1 MNKKNVFYD
10 KYLVISFIYCIISLI
25 KRLLYKM
32 ILSYSAKSGYDVD
45 YIYTL
50 LNKVDCFSYIDD
62 FYFYCLP
69 IVFSLLFCIIYIRKN
84 FINVKKIIFVLLL
97 NILSAYVIF
106 WGVYML
112 ILILE
117 LVIFPFPN

>member
-10 KYLVISFIYCIISLI
+10 KYLIISSMYCIISLI
-25 KRLLYKM
+25 KHFFYKM

-69 IVFSLLFCIIYIRKN
+69 IVISLLFCIIYIRKN
-84 FINVKKIIFVLLL
+84 FMNVKKSISIFLL

-106 WGVYML
+106 WGVYMF
-112 ILILE
+112 ILSLE

>member
-32 ILSYSAKSGYDVD
+32 ILSYSARFGYNID

-69 IVFSLLFCIIYIRKN
+69 IVISLLFCIIYIRKN

>member
-10 KYLVISFIYCIISLI
+10 KYLIISSMYCIISLI
-25 KRLLYKM
+25 KQFFYKM

>member
-32 ILSYSAKSGYDVD
+32 ILSYSARFGYNID

-50 LNKVDCFSYIDD
+50 LNKVDCFSYIDV

-69 IVFSLLFCIIYIRKN
+69 IVISLLFCIIYIRKN
-84 FINVKKIIFVLLL
+84 FMNVKKSISIFLL

-106 WGVYML
+106 WGVYMF
-112 ILILE
+112 ILSLE

>member
-10 KYLVISFIYCIISLI
+10 KYLIISSMYCIISLI
-25 KRLLYKM
+25 KQFFYKM

-69 IVFSLLFCIIYIRKN
+69 IVISLLFCIIYIRKN
-84 FINVKKIIFVLLL
+84 FMNVKKSISIFLL

-106 WGVYML
+106 WGVYMF
-112 ILILE
+112 ILSLE

>member
-32 ILSYSAKSGYDVD
+32 ILSYSARFGYNID

-69 IVFSLLFCIIYIRKN
+69 IVISLLFCIIYIRKN
-84 FINVKKIIFVLLL
+84 FINVKKSISIFLL

-106 WGVYML
+106 WGVYMF
-112 ILILE
+112 ILSLE

>member
-32 ILSYSAKSGYDVD
+32 ILSYSARFGYNID

>member
-1 MNKKNVFYD
+1 MNKKNVFCD
-10 KYLVISFIYCIISLI
+10 KYLIISSMYCIISLI
-25 KRLLYKM
+25 KQFFYKM

-69 IVFSLLFCIIYIRKN
+69 IVISLLFCIIYIRKN
-84 FINVKKIIFVLLL
+84 FMNVKKSISIFLL

-106 WGVYML
+106 WGVYMF
-112 ILILE
+112 ILSLE

>member
-25 KRLLYKM
+25 KRL
-32 ILSYSAKSGYDVD
+32 
-45 YIYTL
+45 
-50 LNKVDCFSYIDD
+50 IDD

-69 IVFSLLFCIIYIRKN
+69 IVISLLFCIIYIRKN
-84 FINVKKIIFVLLL
+84 FMNVKKSISIFLL

-106 WGVYML
+106 WGVYMF
-112 ILILE
+112 ILSLE

>member
-1 MNKKNVFYD
+1 
-10 KYLVISFIYCIISLI
+10 
-25 KRLLYKM
+25 M

>member
-32 ILSYSAKSGYDVD
+32 ILSYSARFGYNID

-69 IVFSLLFCIIYIRKN
+69 IVISLLFCIIYIRKN
-84 FINVKKIIFVLLL
+84 FMNVKKSISIFLL

-106 WGVYML
+106 WGVYMF
-112 ILILE
+112 ILSLE

>member
-10 KYLVISFIYCIISLI
+10 KYLVISFIYCIILLI

-32 ILSYSAKSGYDVD
+32 ILSYSARFGYNID

-69 IVFSLLFCIIYIRKN
+69 IVISLLFCIIYIRKN
-84 FINVKKIIFVLLL
+84 FMNVKKSISIFLL

-106 WGVYML
+106 WGVYMF
-112 ILILE
+112 ILSLE

>member
-1 MNKKNVFYD
+1 MNKKNVFCD
-10 KYLVISFIYCIISLI
+10 KYLIISSMYCIISLI
-25 KRLLYKM
+25 KQFFYKM

-69 IVFSLLFCIIYIRKN
+69 IVISLLFCIIYIRKN
-84 FINVKKIIFVLLL
+84 FMNVKKSISIFLL

>member
-32 ILSYSAKSGYDVD
+32 ILSYSARFGYNID

-69 IVFSLLFCIIYIRKN
+69 IVISLLFCIIYIRKN
-84 FINVKKIIFVLLL
+84 FMNVKKSISIFLL
-97 NILSAYVIF
+97 NILSA
-106 WGVYML
+106 
-112 ILILE
+112 
-117 LVIFPFPN
+117 

>member
-1 MNKKNVFYD
+1 MNKKNVFCD
-10 KYLVISFIYCIISLI
+10 KYLIISSMYCIISLI
-25 KRLLYKM
+25 KQFFYKM

-106 WGVYML
+106 CGVYML

>member
-32 ILSYSAKSGYDVD
+32 ILSYSARFGYNID

-62 FYFYCLP
+62 FYFDCLP
-69 IVFSLLFCIIYIRKN
+69 IVISLLFCIIYIRKN
-84 FINVKKIIFVLLL
+84 FMNVKKSISIFLL

-106 WGVYML
+106 WGVYMF
-112 ILILE
+112 ILSLE